1 VEDDPV
7 SPPTLPAEK
16 DFPEEQSGHNLAVV
30 NNSKRVGKSNLSA
43 LNTRLES
50 NLRYILPQV
59 KRNKPSSEIL
69 NVIGRALQSPGKM
82 CDPVASPPSSAT
94 SSCYSSFAQSPTKE
108 DSVSEKQNEE
118 ISTPESSGKIK
129 TFEAY
134 KSFARNMDLGV
145 EYIGSSE
152 HNFQTMSENQELIT
166 DFKPD
171 LLERER
177 NGLKYSRHSQVSV
190 LACRSIHENSN
201 SPLGESVTDCK
212 MLSSMNSHNK
222 DKSSGFISK
231 ESNKIKTKQINSTPF
246 SPHPRYKPVVLKLL
260 PQKKPSINTLFR
272 SDGGDTALSSS
283 SQAEGTDHEPSVSV
297 QQGSVSKLKQSS
309 CNNAHVD
316 KKTVKLQ
323 KTHNSL
329 SVPIT
334 DLRDEKH
341 MVPSE
346 DIFCHESYTSMP
358 KLSKAQPFTSIES
371 TVLPV
376 LKAENVNNY
385 LYDHDIPQ
393 SVPVEMLRTLQNVTA
408 ESSVSGISESSDV
421 VNSTDTS
428 LCNALMEQ
436 SDFNTSVGATEPEP
450 LKDGSEIGMN
460 GEQEVSPG
468 MNSMEVRDSC
478 HTPNEQKSGKDCSEI
493 TPDSKRKIP
502 LPVTGSETDLSTEN
516 SIVLPQVG
524 CKETAIH
531 ERKIEERATI
541 VHDKGNLEKSATVTA
556 VDDTEKEVLVSETGS
571 ERNRV
576 CESDNTESSTSLP
589 RAVESD
595 PEQTC
600 VQTSLVDKT
609 RNNGV
614 VTVVSEMESK
624 VIFDLGGKENSADV
638 ERASE
643 HFGKANRTEVIEN
656 SLVVITKNNAMVMI
670 ENGDKEKIAF
680 SEAAQMSETLNA
692 DTATTNG
699 GIKEATAVDV
709 DDCIRTVRN
718 TEKVAFVLK
727 AGSKET
733 AENSA
738 SLPGK
743 ECTRLA
749 TVKTDTV
756 SEVITPVVPEKVEL
770 MSKTRLPSLE
780 IGCKDKDD
788 KQMEKHV
795 LNESPEHTRSET
807 ELHFSTIDKS
817 STAEFVKLTDHNTV
831 VTHPNSLSL
840 ISPAHTR
847 GNASNDTE
855 LSSVQE
861 QLVSVPCLQLSG
873 HSVAKN
879 DTYPPV
885 ETEMEPKSDKQ
896 KLSVS
901 LSAEIEIVY
910 DLGPISPYGNKE
922 NLPFMSVDTSVPEN
936 RTLSGSH
943 GTSKPQPLNE
953 STVTLKNLPAET
965 TLQEQYQG
973 ETVISSLG
981 ENPTLSG
988 SNVGTSKPQPLN
1000 EGTVTLKN
1008 LPAETTLQEQYQG
1021 ETVVSSLG
1029 EVSIAETNTLNL
1041 CNEHTRLSEASAETL
1056 MQPVSIGKV
1065 LDSSRCT
1072 DLQNQLQGTSNE
1084 CNTSIMIKA
1093 KDIKTSDTESV
1104 VDECTSKV
1112 VKLMGTAHGIRGRSA
1127 KSINDIATAKSRC
1140 VPKSKTKSV
1149 ILKSIKPKA
1158 QVQTSGIG
1166 GIGAKLR
1173 SGKASK
1179 DTAPEFNNNCD
1190 RSEASIVKASKRMEE
1205 LDRAPSDHQV
1215 LAPGTSV
1222 VAKIMSKETLSNIKS
1237 GAVHKYFSKS
1247 DLRDEPF
1254 LCGKSKQTASKGRK
1268 CHVLNNILEKLSL
1281 AASALLN
1288 GEWLILFKMTCMY
1301 LKLLIPYTECSCH

>member
-30 NNSKRVGKSNLSA
+30 NNSKHVGKSNLSA
-43 LNTRLES
+43 LNTRLKS

-69 NVIGRALQSPGKM
+69 NVIGRALQSPGKI

-152 HNFQTMSENQELIT
+152 HNFQTVSENQEHKLIT

-177 NGLKYSRHSQVSV
+177 NSLKYSRHSQVSV
-190 LACRSIHENSN
+190 LACRSIHESSN

-212 MLSSMNSHNK
+212 LLSSMNSHNK

-231 ESNKIKTKQINSTPF
+231 ESNKIKTKQIHSTPF
-246 SPHPRYKPVVLKLL
+246 SPHPRYKPVVLKLI

-283 SQAEGTDHEPSVSV
+283 SQAEGTDHEPSISV

-316 KKTVKLQ
+316 KETVKLQ

-376 LKAENVNNY
+376 LSAENVNNY

-428 LCNALMEQ
+428 FCNALMEQ

-502 LPVTGSETDLSTEN
+502 LPVTGSETDLSTET

-571 ERNRV
+571 GSNRV

-624 VIFDLGGKENSADV
+624 VIFDLGGKENSANV
-638 ERASE
+638 EHASE

-656 SLVVITKNNAMVMI
+656 SLEVISKNNAMVMI

-709 DDCIRTVRN
+709 DDCIKTVRN

-749 TVKTDTV
+749 TVKNDTV
-756 SEVITPVVPEKVEL
+756 SEDITQVVPEKVEVL
-770 MSKTRLPSLE
+770 MSQTTLPSLE

-861 QLVSVPCLQLSG
+861 QLVSVPCIQLSG

-936 RTLSGSH
+936 PTPSGSNI

-981 ENPTLSG
+981 ENPTPSG

-1000 EGTVTLKN
+1000 ESTVT
-1008 LPAETTLQEQYQG
+1008 
-1021 ETVVSSLG
+1021 
-1029 EVSIAETNTLNL
+1029 
-1041 CNEHTRLSEASAETL
+1041 
-1056 MQPVSIGKV
+1056 
-1065 LDSSRCT
+1065 
-1072 DLQNQLQGTSNE
+1072 
-1084 CNTSIMIKA
+1084 
-1093 KDIKTSDTESV
+1093 DIKTSDTESV

-1149 ILKSIKPKA
+1149 IFKSKKPKA

-1166 GIGAKLR
+1166 SIGAKLR

-1222 VAKIMSKETLSNIKS
+1222 VAKITSKETLSNIKS
-1237 GAVHKYFSKS
+1237 GAIHKYFSKS

-1268 CHVLNNILEKLSL
+1268 FRVLNNILEKLSL